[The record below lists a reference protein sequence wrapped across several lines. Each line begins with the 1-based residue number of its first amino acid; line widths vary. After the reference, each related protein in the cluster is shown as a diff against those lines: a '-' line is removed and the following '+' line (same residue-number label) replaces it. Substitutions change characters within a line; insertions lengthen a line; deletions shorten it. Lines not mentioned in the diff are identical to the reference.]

1 MGFPVAEQT
10 VLMWLDV
17 CWCGKWKALV
27 TRNHVSLGTG
37 EEPRQREAT
46 GAKHCLGIMSART
59 INPSA
64 TMIQVSGGRS
74 APISFEASKATVSMS
89 LTLARCR

>member
-10 VLMWLDV
+10 VLVRLDV
-17 CWCGKWKALV
+17 YLCGKRKALV
-27 TRNHVSLGTG
+27 TRNYVSPGTG

-46 GAKHCLGIMSART
+46 GAKHRLVIM
-59 INPSA
+59 SA
-64 TMIQVSGGRS
+64 TMIQVSGCRS